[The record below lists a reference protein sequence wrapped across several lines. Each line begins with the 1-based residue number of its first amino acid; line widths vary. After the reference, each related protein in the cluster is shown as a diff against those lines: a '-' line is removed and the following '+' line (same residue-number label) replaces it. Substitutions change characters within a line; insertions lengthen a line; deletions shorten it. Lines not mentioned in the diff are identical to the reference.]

1 MERQRVDMLNDL
13 FTSSTLNDLGVRR
26 YNLDVSDI

>member
-13 FTSSTLNDLGVRR
+13 LTSSTLNDLCVKR